1 MTGDFFMKPY
11 ISIALI
17 AVSSLW
23 SLDVMAWTC
32 TQKCPSSVFSGK
44 LECKLYQELP
54 KCERERQQRRD
65 EEAKRREDQLS
76 PEEKCQRDASIALAQ
91 GQIVICDPS
100 LENIPNVENATEQP
114 RSGKPQPSVP
124 VDPDTLAAIQGQIV
138 LHDEIPEADRRELT
152 RALEKQERELELE
165 KQKAAVPEYK
175 TKEITV
181 EIADG
186 APQPRF
192 SPIPEGKGWTGK
204 YKIKYRNGAIPT
216 VTFPSYT
223 RDKFNIIDIDKI
235 VVKKL
240 KTERWLLELYYNNS
254 TLPSTQV
261 LKELPA
267 YLKNLPAD
275 LR

>member
-1 MTGDFFMKPY
+1 MKPY

-76 PEEKCQRDASIALAQ
+76 PEEKCQRDAQFATIQ

-100 LENIPNVENATEQP
+100 FQDIPNLENATVFQNDYPEVHAT
-114 RSGKPQPSVP
+114 SSVN
-124 VDPDTLAAIQGQIV
+124 GQFV
-138 LHDEIPEADRRELT
+138 LDFPAEVLDAENEGVV
-152 RALEKQERELELE
+152 E
-165 KQKAAVPEYK
+165 KQKAAAPEYK

>member
-76 PEEKCQRDASIALAQ
+76 PEEKCQRDAQFATIQ

-100 LENIPNVENATEQP
+100 FQDIPNLENATVFQNDYPEVHAT
-114 RSGKPQPSVP
+114 PSVN
-124 VDPDTLAAIQGQIV
+124 GQFV
-138 LHDEIPEADRRELT
+138 LDFPAEVLDAESEGVV
-152 RALEKQERELELE
+152 E
-165 KQKAAVPEYK
+165 KQKAAAPEYK

-181 EIADG
+181 KTEVG
-186 APQPRF
+186 GPQPYF
-192 SPIPEGKGWTGK
+192 KPMPEGMDQGEVIAWNGK
-204 YKIKYRNGAIPT
+204 YKIKYKNGDRPIF
-216 VTFPSYT
+216 TFPDYMIENYS
-223 RDKFNIIDIDKI
+223 IINIDKI
-235 VVKKL
+235 IVTEL
-240 KTERWLLELYYNNS
+240 KTGDWKLSLHYIDAPPSSKTLRKKPAPAQNINQQNLLEDSQIKL
-254 TLPSTQV
+254 
-261 LKELPA
+261 
-267 YLKNLPAD
+267 
-275 LR
+275 

>member
-1 MTGDFFMKPY
+1 MKPY

-32 TQKCPSSVFSGK
+32 TQRCPSSVFSGK

-76 PEEKCQRDASIALAQ
+76 PEEKAKRESMRPAEINGQFRLDIPSEVLNDPALGHSKSNQ
-91 GQIVICDPS
+91 S
-100 LENIPNVENATEQP
+100 
-114 RSGKPQPSVP
+114 QPSVP

-138 LHDEIPEADRRELT
+138 LHDEIPEADRQELA